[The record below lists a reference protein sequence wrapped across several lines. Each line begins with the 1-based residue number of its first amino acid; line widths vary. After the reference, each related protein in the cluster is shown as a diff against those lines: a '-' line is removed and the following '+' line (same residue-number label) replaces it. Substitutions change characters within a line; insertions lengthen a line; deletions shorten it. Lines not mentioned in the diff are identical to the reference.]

1 MILQALADFDR
12 RQRATPGE
20 TPAPDGF
27 SKEKISFALVI
38 GRDGRLVDAI
48 DLRQRDEKSK
58 KLVPDLRDVPQPL
71 KRTSGVA
78 ANLFWDKASYVLGLT
93 APDSKASEAERAKRA
108 KRTAAEHATFVEAH
122 LRLLKDVED
131 EALSAFRAFLQTWRP
146 DAEHELVV
154 RNPDLLEGNLVFS
167 IEGSN
172 GWLHERP
179 AVLALLGRR
188 GGGDEAGAL
197 CLVSGETAPIARLH
211 PSIKGVWGAQTAGA
225 SIVSFN
231 IDAFESYG
239 KKQGANAPVSQLAAD
254 AYGRALNALLAKGS
268 RRRVQIADTSTVF
281 WAERDAP
288 FEDAFMGMSFDD
300 SDDAP
305 FGAQLDSNT
314 AARIRDV
321 VEQLGRGR
329 PLAEAAPELDPNVH
343 YHVLGLAP
351 NAARISIRF
360 WFTDTLGV
368 LAERFRQHW
377 LDLRLEPTRAAR
389 SPKLKRLLLET
400 AVERKPENVPKRLAG
415 EVTRA
420 VLTGAHYPR
429 SLLVTVIMRMR
440 ADGHRFP
447 QADRLR
453 CAMIKAVLV
462 RAARIEKNE
471 QEDRYVSLDLDN
483 TDPAYRLG
491 RLFAV
496 LEAVQRRALGGEVGS
511 TVRDKYYGSASA
523 TPNAVFPLLIK
534 HSNFHLSAIRKD
546 PKNKGLDRWFES
558 RIGEIM
564 SVMPPGFPK
573 SFPIDAQGRFA
584 IGYYHEKFTPRGKEP
599 ATAVLAGEEDAM
611 QNDEEN

>member
-20 TPAPDGF
+20 APAPDGF

-38 GRDGRLVDAI
+38 GKDGQLVDAI

-58 KLVPDLRDVPQPL
+58 KLVPDLRDVPQPV

-78 ANLFWDKASYVLGLT
+78 ANLFWDKAPYVLGLT
-93 APDSKASEAERAKRA
+93 APDAKASEAERVKRT
-108 KRTAAEHATFVEAH
+108 KRTAAEHAAFVEAH
-122 LRLLKDVED
+122 LKLLGGIED

-146 DAEHELVV
+146 DAEHEVIA

-179 AVLALLGRR
+179 AVLALLAGQ
-188 GGGDEAGAL
+188 GGGEERGAR

-211 PSIKGVWGAQTAGA
+211 PSIKGVWGAQSSGA

-239 KKQGANAPVSQLAAD
+239 KKQGANAPVSQAAAD
-254 AYGRALNALLAKGS
+254 AYGRGLNALLAKGS

-281 WAERDAP
+281 WAEREAP
-288 FEDAFMGMSFDD
+288 VEDAFMGMLFED
-300 SDDAP
+300 SEEAP
-305 FGAQLDSNT
+305 AGPQLDAN
-314 AARIRDV
+314 AAAKIRAV
-321 VEQLGRGR
+321 VEQLGQGR
-329 PLAEAAPELDPNVH
+329 ALDEVDPGIDPAVR

-377 LDLRLEPTRAAR
+377 LDLRIEP
-389 SPKLKRLLLET
+389 SPFRRPPALWRLLRET
-400 AVERKPENVPKRLAG
+400 AVEKKMENVPKQVAG

-420 VLTGAHYPR
+420 ILSGGAYPR
-429 SLLVTVIMRMR
+429 SLLANVILRIR
-440 ADGHRFP
+440 ADGEVNGVR
-447 QADRLR
+447 A
-453 CAMIKAVLV
+453 AMAKAVLV
-462 RAARIEKNE
+462 RLGRIERNE
-471 QEDRYVSLDLDN
+471 REDHFVSLNTDN

-496 LEAVQRRALGGEVGS
+496 LEGVQIAAQGRGLNA
-511 TVRDKYYGSASA
+511 TIRDKYYAAASA
-523 TPNAVFPLLIK
+523 TPASVFPLLLRTVN
-534 HSNFHLSAIRKD
+534 HHLSSLRKAG
-546 PKNKGLDRWFES
+546 KSGLAFMFEKRAGDILS
-558 RIGEIM
+558 ALGDT
-564 SVMPPGFPK
+564 FPR

-599 ATAVLAGEEDAM
+599 ATADLAGEEQAM
-611 QNDEEN
+611 QNDEES